1 MPKVLEKWKVLPH
14 GQLTEIDD
22 GLWTVTGQLDMPLA
36 HLQRRMTVVRLSS
49 GGLVI
54 YSAIALDEP
63 QMQQLE
69 AWGQPAF
76 LIIPGDHHRMDAH
89 IWKDRYP
96 ALTVIAPVGARTAA
110 EEAVR
115 VDATT
120 ADFGD
125 EAISFV
131 TVGGMSGHEAALI
144 VRRPAGTTLIVNDI
158 IGNLPESSGLF
169 LRLTGFAGDEPQ
181 VPLPVRLGLKD
192 RDALRDQLL
201 AWADLPR
208 LRRIIVSHGEPIAAD
223 AAAQLRAVAE
233 KLTA

>member
-14 GQLTEIDD
+14 GQLTEVDD
-22 GLWTVTGQLDMPLA
+22 GLWTVTGQLDMPFA
-36 HLQRRMTVVRLSS
+36 HLERRMTVVRLGG

-63 QMQQLE
+63 QMAQLE
-69 AWGQPAF
+69 AWGRPTY

-89 IWKDRYP
+89 IWKNRYP
-96 ALTVIAPVGARTAA
+96 DLTVIAPVGARTAA

-125 EAISFV
+125 DAIGFV
-131 TVGGMSGHEAALI
+131 TVGGTSGHEAALI

-158 IGNLPESSGLF
+158 IGNLPENSGLF

-181 VPLPVRLGLKD
+181 VPLPVRMGLKD
-192 RDALRDQLL
+192 RGALRDQLL
-201 AWADLPR
+201 DWAALPG
-208 LRRIIVSHGEPIAAD
+208 LKRIIMSHGEPIEDD
-223 AAAQLRAVAE
+223 AAGQLGAVAQ
-233 KLTA
+233 KLG

>member
-158 IGNLPESSGLF
+158 IGNLPEDTGLF

-181 VPLPVRLGLKD
+181 VPLPIRMGLKD

-201 AWADLPR
+201 DWAALPE
-208 LRRIIVSHGEPIAAD
+208 LKRIIMSHGEPIETDPAG
-223 AAAQLRAVAE
+223 QLRAVAQ
-233 KLTA
+233 KLG